1 MRYTKGSIGRIFL
14 LKFDD
19 DDIVLDELDKF
30 ARHEKLKAAVFVFLG
45 ALKKGHIVTGPK
57 KPVIPPEPNWK
68 KFKDG
73 WEVMGV
79 GTIFTGEKGMPCTGG
94 ALHHSLRSGTGR
106 RLVQGPQIHIHTSMG
121 KKDKVITGC
130 VRKDSKVF
138 LVIEA
143 IVFELKDVLATKDI
157 DPQTGLNLLKIL

>member
-14 LKFDD
+14 LKFED
-19 DDIVLDELDKF
+19 DDIVLNELDKF
-30 ARHEKLKAAVFVFLG
+30 ARNEKLKAATFIFLG

-57 KPVIPPEPNWK
+57 KPVIPPEPNWT

-73 WEVMGV
+73 WEVMGI
-79 GTIFTGEKGMPCTGG
+79 GTIFTNKK
-94 ALHHSLRSGTGR
+94 
-106 RLVQGPQIHIHTSMG
+106 GPQIHIHTSMG
-121 KKDKVITGC
+121 KKDRVITGC

-143 IVFELKDVLATKDI
+143 IVFELKGVKATKSI

>member
-1 MRYTKGSIGRIFL
+1 MYTKGSIGRIFV
-14 LKFDD
+14 LKFEN
-19 DDIVLDELDKF
+19 DDIVLDELDRF
-30 ARHEKLKAAVFVFLG
+30 ARDEKLKAATFIFLG

-73 WEVMGV
+73 WEVMGI
-79 GTIFTGEKGMPCTGG
+79 GTIFANKK
-94 ALHHSLRSGTGR
+94 
-106 RLVQGPQIHIHTSMG
+106 GPQIHIHTSMG

-143 IVFELKDVLATKDI
+143 IVFELKGVKATKSI
-157 DPQTGLNLLKIL
+157 DPKTGLNLLKIL